1 MPRTAKQP
9 LHTTDIPLEVL
20 AAISLIKK
28 RERRTAK
35 PPHVAEFAQQ
45 IKILSDDP
53 IKPELIPFAG
63 WGHQVDRFE
72 AWERGESEIILKARQ
87 LGMSEAIVIYSL
99 YRAMYSGWRVAL
111 LSAGQREAREL
122 LVRCRRAWYSLPVN
136 KRGIVNWRTDDAEFD
151 SGGRI
156 MALPSS
162 EDAGVSYTFQLAIMD
177 ELAFHPWGE
186 SNYAALRPTLS
197 AGGQFI
203 ALSTANPRLGPSGLF
218 HDLYFASKNGETPYN
233 SIFIPW
239 DARPGRDQD
248 WLSVER
254 AAYTGMP
261 EEFDAYYPDTEDD
274 AFVARQGL
282 VFPQFDKSKH
292 VAPPKID
299 LDHCVRVVA
308 GVDFGGGD
316 PTAIVIL
323 GMDKDHHVHQYAE
336 FYRPGTVGVDQLI
349 QFLSQYRVDTVV
361 CDPTE
366 PVAISTLKAQGI
378 PAMAADNRRGEGLG
392 MVAFLLEN
400 DRLTIDPTC
409 QNSIGEF
416 PGYRWSDRTDPN
428 DRSRY
433 STKTP
438 VNHHADAM
446 DARRY
451 AIMELSWA
459 IRGVTKMPSRTLSGR
474 PLRRVA
480 V

>member
-1 MPRTAKQP
+1 MKQP
-9 LHTTDIPLEVL
+9 NETTDIPLEVL
-20 AAISLIKK
+20 AAISVLKK
-28 RERRTAK
+28 RERKLGDT
-35 PPHVAEFAQQ
+35 PTIAEFASQ
-45 IKILSDDP
+45 IRILSDDP
-53 IKPELIPFAG
+53 IRPELISFTG
-63 WGHQVDRFE
+63 WPHQLERFE
-72 AWERGESEIILKARQ
+72 AWQESKSEIILKARQ
-87 LGMSEAIVIYSL
+87 LGMSEAIVIYAL
-99 YRAMYSGWRVAL
+99 YRAMFSKWRVAL

-122 LVRCRRAWYSLPVN
+122 LARCRRAWYSLPTA
-136 KRGIVNWRTDDAEFD
+136 KRGMATWRTDDAEFD
-151 SGGRI
+151 NGGRI

-218 HDLYFASKNGETPYN
+218 HDLYFASKDGQTPYQAV
-233 SIFIPW
+233 FIPW
-239 DARPGRDQD
+239 DARPGRDED
-248 WLSVER
+248 WLAVER

-261 EEFDAYYPDTEDD
+261 EEFDAFYPDTEED

-282 VFPQFDKSKH
+282 VFPQFDKLRH
-292 VAPPKID
+292 VKPPETPIEQ
-299 LDHCVRVVA
+299 CVRVVA

-316 PTAIVIL
+316 PTAIVVL
-323 GMDKDHHVHQYAE
+323 GMDSAHHVHQYAE

-349 QFLSQYRVDTVV
+349 HFLGQFPVDTVV

-366 PVAISTLKAQGI
+366 PVAISTLKAQHI
-378 PAMAADNRRGEGLG
+378 PAIAADNRRGEGLG

-400 DRLTIDPTC
+400 DRLSIDPLC
-409 QNSIGEF
+409 KNSINEF

-428 DRSRY
+428 DRTRY

-459 IRGVTKMPSRTLSGR
+459 IRGTQKMPTRTLSGR
-474 PLRRVA
+474 PMRRVA

>member
-1 MPRTAKQP
+1 
-9 LHTTDIPLEVL
+9 
-20 AAISLIKK
+20 
-28 RERRTAK
+28 
-35 PPHVAEFAQQ
+35 
-45 IKILSDDP
+45 
-53 IKPELIPFAG
+53 
-63 WGHQVDRFE
+63 
-72 AWERGESEIILKARQ
+72 
-87 LGMSEAIVIYSL
+87 MSEAIVLYAL

-111 LSAGQREAREL
+111 FSVGQREAREL
-122 LVRCRRAWYSLPVN
+122 LTRCRRAWFSLPPS

-162 EDAGVSYTFQLAIMD
+162 EDAGVSYTFQLAVMD

-218 HDLYFASKNGETPYN
+218 HDLYMASAEGETPYTAV
-233 SIFIPW
+233 FIPW
-239 DARPGRDQD
+239 SARPGRDEA
-248 WLSVER
+248 WLGVER

-261 EEFDAYYPDTEDD
+261 EEFDAFYPDSEED

-282 VFPQFDKSKH
+282 VFPQFDRHRH
-292 VAPPKID
+292 VGEQRVPIED
-299 LDHCVRVVA
+299 CVRVVA
-308 GVDFGGGD
+308 GIDFGGGD
-316 PTAIVIL
+316 PTAIVVL
-323 GMDKDHHVHQYAE
+323 GMDSHHHVHQYAE
-336 FYRPGTVGVDQLI
+336 FYKPGTVGVDQLI
-349 QFLSQYRVDTVV
+349 NFLSQYPIGTVV

-366 PVAISTLKAQGI
+366 PVAISTLQAQGI
-378 PAMAADNRRGEGLG
+378 PAHGADNRRGEGLG

-400 DRLTIDPTC
+400 DKLTISPEC
-409 QNSIGEF
+409 KNSISEF

-428 DRSRY
+428 DRTRY

-459 IRGVTKMPSRTLSGR
+459 LRGVTKLPSRTLSGK
-474 PLRRVA
+474 PLRRHA